1 MERGNFHSEASQ
13 KAAGQ
18 VMKRIMGRKPGGR
31 RGIVI
36 PMMAATVVV
45 LCGATGL
52 ALDAGRLF
60 LQQRRMQAAADAG
73 ALSGAHEL
81 WRGKTELATQ
91 IRPEVVRGTQLN
103 GFDDANSTITV
114 NRPPV
119 SGPQAG
125 NMRFLE
131 VILEQNV
138 PTTFTRVLGTQGA
151 QVRVR
156 SVAGLVPAV
165 DLCVLAL
172 HPSAPDAL
180 FIHGNPVLNMSCGA
194 MSNSSSPSGLRVS
207 GNGFVSAT
215 FLGVSGGY
223 QKDGGSGSV
232 SPNPVT
238 NVPPALDPL
247 WWVQAPSYAG
257 WPNGFYDSGAK
268 VYRCPGGRCVW
279 PNRINIAGPPGAKT
293 FEAGTHVL
301 LGGMRI
307 GASNTITGSEVFFYN
322 TGTQNIDISAAADV
336 TLTAP
341 TTGPYKGILFYTDRN
356 APYLANELAWGGA
369 NFQFRGALYFPSQ
382 HVATAGTPVGSTPW
396 GMIIGRTVEMAGNSS
411 MSFNTPPAGEAPDIT
426 RVTLVQ

>member
-1 MERGNFHSEASQ
+1 
-13 KAAGQ
+13 
-18 VMKRIMGRKPGGR
+18 MKQIGRNLRRK

-60 LQQRRMQAAADAG
+60 LQQRRLQAAADAG
-73 ALSGAHEL
+73 ALSGAHEM
-81 WRGKTELATQ
+81 WRGRTDMATQ

-103 GFDDANSTITV
+103 GFDEANSTITV
-114 NRPPV
+114 NRPPT

-131 VILEQNV
+131 VIVEQNV

-151 QVRVR
+151 NVRVR

-165 DLCVLAL
+165 DICLLAL
-172 HPSAPDAL
+172 HPSAPSAL
-180 FIHGNPVLNMSCGA
+180 YIHGNPVLNMSCGA

-215 FLGVSGGY
+215 FLGVSGGF

-232 SPNPVT
+232 SPNPIT

-247 WWVQAPSYAG
+247 SWVQAPSYAG
-257 WPNGFYDSGAK
+257 WPNGFYDSAAK
-268 VYRCPGGRCVW
+268 VYRCPGGQCVW
-279 PNRINIAGPPGAKT
+279 PSRINIAGPPGAKT
-293 FEAGTHVL
+293 FESGTHVL

-322 TGTQNIDISAAADV
+322 TGTQNIDISAGASV
-336 TLTAP
+336 TFTAP
-341 TTGPYKGILFYTDRN
+341 TTGPYKGILFYADRN

-369 NFQFRGALYFPSQ
+369 NFQFRGVLYFPSQ
-382 HVATAGTPVGSTPW
+382 HVATAGTPVGFTPW

-411 MSFNTPPAGEAPDIT
+411 MSFNTPPSSEAPDIT